1 MCKQVLDHQI
11 SKSSP
16 LCTRLTRQRAQRQNS
31 LITCRDSALLNKR
44 FVVRRLLET
53 CCVTTAADTHSLEQI
68 TDIFQLARLQA
79 SELPT
84 SVSSIISLAL
94 GTAGCHVTPQ
104 LIQKFGLPEDAS
116 QAQTVVSVTNKI
128 THQQAWF
135 KARTQKPQLFQ
146 QPDILSDPT
155 VAKQHCDF
163 CNWQNY
169 TASDSFGRT
178 ETTHTVTASNLFKYC
193 EPCHG
198 LVLFKH
204 HHPLQFDQQQVA
216 ELLCTAHQWFAAS
229 QQAHPEAK
237 YPFLLWNCLP
247 RAGASQFHGHAQVM
261 LSKVALPCHTQAAIT
276 ESEMTAAGLGAV
288 TYQASVLEAYMS
300 LGLVTAVGPSHDR
313 AYCYPSITPLK
324 DMETVIH
331 GTSLLSSAFAA
342 AVHGVLR
349 TLVDQLGVTTFN
361 VGISGMA
368 AIGNDLAADFQRGN
382 TTTCTAPVI
391 ARIVSR
397 GKLSSQ
403 ASDFGGLEVFASAS
417 IGHTDPFVVSAAL
430 QKAMLKVDNAAAN
443 TA

>member
-1 MCKQVLDHQI
+1 MSKQFLDHQI

-16 LCTRLTRQRAQRQNS
+16 LCTHLTRHRAERQTN
-31 LITCRDSALLNKR
+31 LITCRDSALLS
-44 FVVRRLLET
+44 
-53 CCVTTAADTHSLEQI
+53 TAE
-68 TDIFQLARLQA
+68 
-79 SELPT
+79 
-84 SVSSIISLAL
+84 
-94 GTAGCHVTPQ
+94 CHVTPQ
-104 LIQKFGLPEDAS
+104 LIQKFGLPEEAS

-135 KARTQKPQLFQ
+135 NKARTQKPQLFQ

-155 VAKQHCDF
+155 VAKQQCDF
-163 CNWQNY
+163 CHWQDY
-169 TASDSFGRT
+169 TASDSFGRI

-198 LVLFKH
+198 LILFKH

-229 QQAHPEAK
+229 QKARPEAN
-237 YPFLLWNCLP
+237 YPFFLWNCLP

-261 LSKVALPCHTQAAIT
+261 LSKVGLPCHTQAAMT
-276 ESEMTAAGLGAV
+276 ENVMKTAGLGAL
-288 TYQASVLEAYMS
+288 TYQASVMEAYMS

-331 GTSLLSSAFAA
+331 GTSLLSSAFQA

-349 TLVDQLGVTTFN
+349 TLIDQLGVTTFN

-368 AIGNDLAADFQRGN
+368 AVDNDLAADFQPGN
-382 TTTCTAPVI
+382 KTTCTASVI

-403 ASDFGGLEVFASAS
+403 ASDFGGLEVFAGAS
-417 IGHTDPFVVSAAL
+417 IGHTDPFVVAAAL
-430 QKAMLKVDNAAAN
+430 QKAMPRLDNAAVN
-443 TA
+443 TV